1 VLTLEVAGEFPDM
14 EEAVS
19 RKFATLMQPTVL
31 SEPEDGDLNAILE
44 RRQSTTELRRK
55 AVRWLL
61 AWSITYLRSII
72 S

>member
-1 VLTLEVAGEFPDM
+1 VYEIRNIPVLTREVAGEEFPDM

-19 RKFATLMQPTVL
+19 RKFATLVQPTVL

-44 RRQSTTELRRK
+44 RRHSTTVLRRK

-61 AWSITYLRSII
+61 A
-72 S
+72 